1 MLVAYILCVQIKH
14 QHVAA
19 YQIFAHPEHDYHTN
33 SYIKLRQSGEA
44 VGYISEKVIT
54 PGLIYCVYRSK
65 GKFTKHLV
73 VFFCEA
79 YLFFILII
87 QIRLIFLPKKSLK
100 HLCQIKP
107 RLAWVVLE

>member
-1 MLVAYILCVQIKH
+1 MCSTIH

-54 PGLIYCVYRSK
+54 PGLPK
-65 GKFTKHLV
+65 PTLV
-73 VFFCEA
+73 
-79 YLFFILII
+79 LFGTGVSE
-87 QIRLIFLPKKSLK
+87 IFLVKK
-100 HLCQIKP
+100 
-107 RLAWVVLE
+107 